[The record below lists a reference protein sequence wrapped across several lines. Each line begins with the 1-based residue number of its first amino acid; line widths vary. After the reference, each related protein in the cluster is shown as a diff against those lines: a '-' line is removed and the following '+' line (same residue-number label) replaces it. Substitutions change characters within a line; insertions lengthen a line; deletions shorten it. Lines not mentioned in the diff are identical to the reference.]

1 MDFDKFTF
9 RQLDAGTTI
18 KSFDCGDA
26 DLNDFLFSD
35 ASNYYNSMMALT

>member
-9 RQLDAGTTI
+9 RQIDADIKI

-26 DLNDFLFSD
+26 DLNDFLFL
-35 ASNYYNSMMALT
+35 LTNHLFVIF